1 MQMTGKV
8 SKGGCTASSFVFKTG
23 KPLLEC
29 CVDSVE
35 SALAAKRGGAD
46 RLELCGGL
54 LLGGLSPSPCLFEEV
69 KKQCPDIKIH
79 VLLRPR
85 SGDFCYSDSEF
96 AVLKREIK
104 LFCELGADGAV
115 IGILKPDG
123 TLNTE
128 QMQELIGEAS
138 GMSLTL
144 HRAVDMCR
152 DPMEA
157 MEQAIALGMHTI
169 LTSGQEK
176 NALAG
181 AVLIGRMI
189 REAAGR
195 IDIMPGAGVSAA
207 VIPELYKKT
216 KALSY
221 HMSGKMVLDGAMQ
234 YRKEAVS
241 MGDAFISEYEIIRT
255 DEDKVAAAVRA
266 LEVIER

>member
-1 MQMTGKV
+1 MRN
-8 SKGGCTASSFVFKTG
+8 
-23 KPLLEC
+23 PLLEC

-54 LLGGLSPSPCLFEEV
+54 LLGGVTPSPGLFEEV
-69 KKQCPDIKIH
+69 RKQCPDMKIH

-85 SGDFCYSDSEF
+85 NGDFCYTPMEF
-96 AVLKREIK
+96 AVLKRDMK

-123 TLNTE
+123 TLNVE
-128 QMQELIGEAS
+128 QMRELIDDAA

-144 HRAVDMCR
+144 HRAVDMCF
-152 DPMEA
+152 DPMTV

-176 NALAG
+176 SALMGAG
-181 AVLIGRMI
+181 LIGRMI
-189 REAAGR
+189 RQAAGR
-195 IDIMPGAGVSAA
+195 IDIMPGAGISAE
-207 VIPELYKKT
+207 VIAQLYEKT
-216 KALSY
+216 KAVSY
-221 HMSGKMVLDGAMQ
+221 HMSGKGVLDGAMQ

-241 MGDAFISEYEIIRT
+241 MGDMFISEYEILRT
-255 DEDKVAAAVRA
+255 DEEKVAEAKK
-266 LEVIER
+266 VIEKLKRRQ